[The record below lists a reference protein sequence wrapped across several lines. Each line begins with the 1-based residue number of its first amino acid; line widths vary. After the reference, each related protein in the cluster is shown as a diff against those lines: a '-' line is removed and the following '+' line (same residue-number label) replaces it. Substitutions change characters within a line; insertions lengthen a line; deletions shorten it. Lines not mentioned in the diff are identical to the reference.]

1 MTSNVISFKADVVT
15 TSSSSENKSMKNS
28 KSRGQKK
35 KSAKDEELIVID
47 EKTGLIFE
55 SEKAL
60 DGYFMNHIDELENQY
75 SSKRKSTDF
84 SDKTQL
90 KLEKHLEEVLAA
102 PDRIWKDTKTFPD
115 LVLHIY
121 TKEIQAKSQDF
132 IYIAICYVTVDEQTP
147 TFVLT
152 HFPTKDK
159 ELHKYFK
166 RGELIY
172 DKVFEK
178 VADGALEGDSLLE
191 SDGLAMGLYLSMLK
205 VRSDQDIPQSE
216 FKNFADLRES
226 TIEEPDEIW
235 RKSDLNG
242 HQMVVFI
249 KEFPDH
255 PTSDLT
261 YIVATV
267 EDEGQAVHTL
277 LFSFPTNDATLVD
290 RYRMGENL
298 QAEEVVQESSH

>member
-1 MTSNVISFKADVVT
+1 
-15 TSSSSENKSMKNS
+15 MKNS

-35 KSAKDEELIVID
+35 KTAKEQELIVID
-47 EKTGLIFE
+47 EKAGLIFE
-55 SEKAL
+55 SEDAL
-60 DGYFMNHIDELENQY
+60 DGYFINHIEVLEGEY
-75 SSKRKSTDF
+75 MLKRKSTDF
-84 SDKTQL
+84 SDKTQI

-102 PDRIWKDTKTFPD
+102 PDRIWKDATSFPD

-132 IYIAICYVTVDEQTP
+132 IYIAICYVTVEDQIP

-152 HFPTKDK
+152 HFPTKDQ
-159 ELHKYFK
+159 ELHKHFK

-191 SDGLAMGLYLSMLK
+191 ADGLAMGLYLSMLK
-205 VRSDQDIPQSE
+205 VRSDLDIPQIE
-216 FKNFADLRES
+216 FKDYADLRES
-226 TIEEPDEIW
+226 TIEDPDEIW

-255 PTSDLT
+255 ATNDLT
-261 YIVATV
+261 YVVATI

>member
-1 MTSNVISFKADVVT
+1 
-15 TSSSSENKSMKNS
+15 MKNS

-35 KSAKDEELIVID
+35 KTAKEQELIVID
-47 EKTGLIFE
+47 EKAGLIFE
-55 SEKAL
+55 SEDAL
-60 DGYFMNHIDELENQY
+60 DGYFINHIEVLEGEY
-75 SSKRKSTDF
+75 MLKRKSTDF
-84 SDKTQL
+84 SDKTQI

-102 PDRIWKDTKTFPD
+102 PDRIWKDATSFPD

-152 HFPTKDK
+152 HFPTKDQ
-159 ELHKYFK
+159 ELHKHFK

-191 SDGLAMGLYLSMLK
+191 ADGLAMGLYLSMLK
-205 VRSDQDIPQSE
+205 VRSDSDIPQIE
-216 FKNFADLRES
+216 FKNYADLRES
-226 TIEEPDEIW
+226 TIEDPDEIW

-255 PTSDLT
+255 ATSDLT
-261 YIVATV
+261 YVVATI

-298 QAEEVVQESSH
+298 QAEEVIQESSH

>member
-1 MTSNVISFKADVVT
+1 
-15 TSSSSENKSMKNS
+15 MKNS
-28 KSRGQKK
+28 KSRGHKK
-35 KSAKDEELIVID
+35 KSAKAEELIVID
-47 EKTGLIFE
+47 EKAGLIFE

-60 DGYFMNHIDELENQY
+60 DGYFNRHIDELETQY
-75 SSKRKSTDF
+75 TTHRKSTDF
-84 SDKTQL
+84 SDKAQV

-102 PDRIWKDTKTFPD
+102 PDRIWKDSKTFSD
-115 LVLHIY
+115 LVIHIY

-132 IYIAICYVTVDEQTP
+132 IYIAICYVTVDEQVP

-152 HFPTKDK
+152 HFPTKDQ
-159 ELHKYFK
+159 ELHKHFK
-166 RGELIY
+166 KGELIY

-178 VADGALEGDSLLE
+178 VAEGALEGDSLLE
-191 SDGLAMGLYLSMLK
+191 SDGLALGLYLSMLK

-216 FKNFADLRES
+216 FKNFADIRES

-235 RKSDLNG
+235 RKSDLSG
-242 HQMVVFI
+242 HQLVVFI

-255 PTSDLT
+255 ATSDLT

-298 QAEEVVQESSH
+298 QAEEVVQENSH

>member
-1 MTSNVISFKADVVT
+1 
-15 TSSSSENKSMKNS
+15 MKNS

-35 KSAKDEELIVID
+35 KTAKEQELIVID
-47 EKTGLIFE
+47 EKAGLIFE
-55 SEKAL
+55 SEDAL
-60 DGYFMNHIDELENQY
+60 DGYFINHIEVLEGEY
-75 SSKRKSTDF
+75 MLKRKSTDF
-84 SDKTQL
+84 SDKTQI

-102 PDRIWKDTKTFPD
+102 PDRIWKDSTSFPD

-132 IYIAICYVTVDEQTP
+132 IYIAICYVTIDDQIP

-152 HFPTKDK
+152 HFPTKDQ
-159 ELHKYFK
+159 ELHKHFK

-191 SDGLAMGLYLSMLK
+191 ADGLAMGLYLSMLK
-205 VRSDQDIPQSE
+205 VRSDLDIPQIE
-216 FKNFADLRES
+216 FKDYADLRES
-226 TIEEPDEIW
+226 TIEDPDEIW

-255 PTSDLT
+255 ATNDLT
-261 YIVATV
+261 YVVATI

>member
-1 MTSNVISFKADVVT
+1 
-15 TSSSSENKSMKNS
+15 MKNS

-35 KSAKDEELIVID
+35 KSAKDEDLIVID
-47 EKTGLIFE
+47 EKAGLIFE

-60 DGYFMNHIDELENQY
+60 DGYFTRYVEALEKEY
-75 SSKRKSTDF
+75 SQKRKSSDF
-84 SDKTQL
+84 SDKTQV
-90 KLEKHLEEVLAA
+90 KLEKHLEEVLES
-102 PDRIWKDTKTFPD
+102 PDRIWKDTQTFPD
-115 LVLHIY
+115 LALHVYEKDIH
-121 TKEIQAKSQDF
+121 AKSQDF
-132 IYIAICYVTVDEQTP
+132 TYLAICYVTVEDQIP

-152 HFPTKDK
+152 HFPTKDA
-159 ELHKYFK
+159 ELHTAFK

-172 DKVFEK
+172 DRIFEK
-178 VADGALEGDSLLE
+178 VAEGALEGDSLLE
-191 SDGLAMGLYLSMLK
+191 ADGLAIGLYLSMLK
-205 VRSDQDIPQSE
+205 VRSDHDIPQSE
-216 FKNFADLRES
+216 FKNYADLREE

-235 RKSDLNG
+235 KKSDMSG
-242 HQMVVFI
+242 HELVIFI

-261 YIVATV
+261 YVVATV
-267 EDEGQAVHTL
+267 EDESQGVHTL

>member
-1 MTSNVISFKADVVT
+1 
-15 TSSSSENKSMKNS
+15 MKNS
-28 KSRGQKK
+28 KSRGHKK

-47 EKTGLIFE
+47 EKAGLIFE
-55 SEKAL
+55 SEDAL
-60 DGYFMNHIDELENQY
+60 DGYFVRHIEELEKQY
-75 SSKRKSTDF
+75 MEKRKPTDF
-84 SDKTQL
+84 SDKTQI
-90 KLEKHLEEVLAA
+90 KLEKHLEEVLAS
-102 PDRIWKDTKTFPD
+102 PDRIWKDSKTFPD

-132 IYIAICYVTVDEQTP
+132 IYIAICYVTVEDQVP

-159 ELHKYFK
+159 DMHKFFK

-178 VADGALEGDSLLE
+178 VAEGALEGDSLLE
-191 SDGLAMGLYLSMLK
+191 ADGLAMGLYLSMLK
-205 VRSDQDIPQSE
+205 VRSEQDIPQSE
-216 FKNFADLRES
+216 FKNYADLRES

-242 HQMVVFI
+242 HQMVIFI

-255 PTSDLT
+255 PMHDLT
-261 YIVATV
+261 YVVATV

-298 QAEEVVQESSH
+298 QAEEVTTESSH

>member
-1 MTSNVISFKADVVT
+1 MTFDVILSKANVVT
-15 TSSSSENKSMKNS
+15 FFSSRENKVMKNS

-35 KSAKDEELIVID
+35 KSAKEEELIVID
-47 EKTGLIFE
+47 EKAGLIFE
-55 SEKAL
+55 SDDAL
-60 DGYFMNHIDELENQY
+60 DGYFIHYIEELEKQY
-75 SSKRKSTDF
+75 SAQRKSSDF
-84 SDKTQL
+84 SDKTQI
-90 KLEKHLEEVLAA
+90 KLEKHLEEVLMA
-102 PDRIWKDTKTFPD
+102 PDRIWKDAKTFPD
-115 LVLHIY
+115 LTLHIY
-121 TKEIQAKSQDF
+121 TKEIPAKSQDF
-132 IYIAICYVTVDEQTP
+132 IYIAICYVTIDEQVP

-159 ELHKYFK
+159 ELHKFFK

-191 SDGLAMGLYLSMLK
+191 ADGLAMGLYLSMLK

-216 FKNFADLRES
+216 FKNFADLRET

-242 HQMVVFI
+242 HQMVIFI

-255 PTSDLT
+255 ATHDLT

-267 EDEGQAVHTL
+267 EDEGQAIHTL